1 MDLISPD
8 KTFFIQMGI
17 FLFLVIFLSKVLFKP
32 ILQVLE
38 AREEMHLGPANEA
51 GRLKEESATLKE
63 EVGTAIAAAKEQA
76 DKLRNEA
83 LTEARKSEG
92 ELLAQSRQEAEQFLT
107 ASRTE
112 IDKQIEAAAA
122 QLQSDAA
129 RIGSALAT
137 KLLP

>member
-1 MDLISPD
+1 MDLIFPD
-8 KTFFIQMGI
+8 ETLFIQMGI
-17 FLFLVIFLSKVLFKP
+17 FIFLVIFLAKVLFKP

-38 AREEMHLGPANEA
+38 AREEMHLGPAQEA
-51 GRLKEESATLKE
+51 KRLKGEAATLKE
-63 EVGTAIAAAKEQA
+63 EVGAAIASAKEEA

-83 LTEARKSEG
+83 LSDARKSEG
-92 ELLAQSRQEAEQFLT
+92 EMLAASRQEAEQFLT
-107 ASRTE
+107 TSRTDME
-112 IDKQIEAAAA
+112 KQIEEAAG